1 MNLQVWNTNDT
12 PEYNNLIKEK
22 INYLIRHT
30 KITGT
35 RLLNI
40 EKSNFDILEKY
51 VYDLSKVHAKNL
63 NLNDNNYYV
72 EFWFKNTF
80 QSHELHVDC
89 DEHEKTLKSIYN
101 YPLLSCLSYFNKI
114 LLNYTFIIFMPLRNL
129 FVLLTRNTVCNFVLI
144 T

>member
-40 EKSNFDILEKY
+40 EKSNLIFRYIR
-51 VYDLSKVHAKNL
+51 KV
-63 NLNDNNYYV
+63 
-72 EFWFKNTF
+72 
-80 QSHELHVDC
+80 C
-89 DEHEKTLKSIYN
+89 I
-101 YPLLSCLSYFNKI
+101 
-114 LLNYTFIIFMPLRNL
+114 
-129 FVLLTRNTVCNFVLI
+129 
-144 T
+144 

>member
-40 EKSNFDILEKY
+40 EKSNFVFLYIR
-51 VYDLSKVHAKNL
+51 KV
-63 NLNDNNYYV
+63 
-72 EFWFKNTF
+72 
-80 QSHELHVDC
+80 C
-89 DEHEKTLKSIYN
+89 I
-101 YPLLSCLSYFNKI
+101 
-114 LLNYTFIIFMPLRNL
+114 
-129 FVLLTRNTVCNFVLI
+129 
-144 T
+144 